1 MAFTTKDKVTNW
13 NGKIALKIE
22 MYAREIF
29 NFDDLN
35 KDIKF
40 FYNSDTA
47 EVQPYE
53 QFKHMRNK
61 LFKGKLNDGSIEF
74 ISTYSNFDSKS
85 LKDIGENDSFK
96 MLEDFEK
103 IYFNLGGT
111 TL

>member
-1 MAFTTKDKVTNW
+1 MTKDNVPNW
-13 NGKIALKIE
+13 NGKIAIKIE

-40 FYNSDTA
+40 VYNSGMA
-47 EVQPYE
+47 EVRPYE
-53 QFKHMRNK
+53 KFKHMLNK
-61 LFKGKLNDGSIEF
+61 LFEGHLNDESIEF
-74 ISTYSNFDSKS
+74 IATYSNFDSKS
-85 LKDIGENDSFK
+85 LRDIGENDSFK

-103 IYFNLGGT
+103 IYSNWGGK